1 MEKMTR
7 KRAGKILLFALVLG
21 LALVAVAGA
30 AEEAGAHHK
39 SLYTMLAEDPMP
51 LIKDFLWRILNLV
64 VLVWLLVKF
73 AGKPVKEYF
82 AGRREMIQKGVK
94 EAQEAKAAAEKIYR
108 EYQDKLAGLE
118 SELKEIENRAQLEAE
133 REKERMQRE
142 TEELVAKLQQQARQ
156 MADQEVASAKRR
168 LRTEA
173 AQVALEVAER
183 MVKENVTEDDRR
195 RMVEKYL
202 EKVVRA

>member
-73 AGKPVKEYF
+73 AGKSLSRVCSP
-82 AGRREMIQKGVK
+82 
-94 EAQEAKAAAEKIYR
+94 
-108 EYQDKLAGLE
+108 
-118 SELKEIENRAQLEAE
+118 
-133 REKERMQRE
+133 
-142 TEELVAKLQQQARQ
+142 T
-156 MADQEVASAKRR
+156 
-168 LRTEA
+168 TCP
-173 AQVALEVAER
+173 
-183 MVKENVTEDDRR
+183 T
-195 RMVEKYL
+195 
-202 EKVVRA
+202 